1 MITRYRE
8 YLKLLDKKLEGMFEK
23 QAPFIKCKKGCAFCC
38 KEGEYPLSEL
48 EYIDLMF
55 RYNELDETMKD
66 KVTANINNLLES
78 SRVKM
83 YTCPFLVDN
92 LCSVYK
98 ARGLICR
105 TFGLLSYKEDGKNKM
120 PFCVDLGLNY
130 ADVYDKTEGIIAKN
144 APDGTEPIAFNI
156 DRTTLRS
163 KKIEQDFQIFFGEDR
178 AMIDWL
184 REDFGKKEG

>member
-1 MITRYRE
+1 M
-8 YLKLLDKKLEGMFEK
+8 DKKLEGMFEK
-23 QAPFIKCKKGCAFCC
+23 QAPFIRCKKGCAFCC

-83 YTCPFLVDN
+83 YACPFLVDN

-98 ARGLICR
+98 SRGLICR
-105 TFGLLSYKEDGKNKM
+105 TFGLLSYKEDGKTKCR
-120 PFCVDLGLNY
+120 FV
-130 ADVYDKTEGIIAKN
+130 
-144 APDGTEPIAFNI
+144 
-156 DRTTLRS
+156 
-163 KKIEQDFQIFFGEDR
+163 
-178 AMIDWL
+178 
-184 REDFGKKEG
+184 